1 MPSVKVKNE
10 DMREKNKGSYLCL
23 FSDHST
29 LDNVLIFNLM
39 DSYQFLLDLVDVEF
53 ETFSF
58 FHLLHI

>member
-10 DMREKNKGSYLCL
+10 DMREKNKDSYLCL

-39 DSYQFLLDLVDVEF
+39 A
-53 ETFSF
+53 
-58 FHLLHI
+58 